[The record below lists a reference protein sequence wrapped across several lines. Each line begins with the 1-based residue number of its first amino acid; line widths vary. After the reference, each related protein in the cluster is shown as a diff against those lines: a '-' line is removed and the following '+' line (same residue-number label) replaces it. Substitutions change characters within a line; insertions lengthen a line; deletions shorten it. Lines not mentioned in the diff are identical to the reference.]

1 MTPSTDARKIKLPM
15 SPTDHSRSSVRTG
28 TSTSWFGKQVPSQDR
43 PSGATWLKPS
53 SNQATSIWIAQR
65 RSWPSWLS
73 FASWP
78 GVPVVGGCMTFNI
91 ENISSE
97 IRDIN
102 QWVRW
107 KLVTKSDDK
116 PTKIPYDTNGG
127 EPPR

>member
-1 MTPSTDARKIKLPM
+1 
-15 SPTDHSRSSVRTG
+15 
-28 TSTSWFGKQVPSQDR
+28 
-43 PSGATWLKPS
+43 
-53 SNQATSIWIAQR
+53 
-65 RSWPSWLS
+65 
-73 FASWP
+73 
-78 GVPVVGGCMTFNI
+78 MTFNI